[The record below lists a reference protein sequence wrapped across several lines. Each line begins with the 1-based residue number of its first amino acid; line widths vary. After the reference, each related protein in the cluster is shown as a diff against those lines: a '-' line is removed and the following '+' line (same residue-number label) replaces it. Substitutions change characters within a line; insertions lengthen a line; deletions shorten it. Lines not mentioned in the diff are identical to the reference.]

1 MKHAIREL
9 EAGRQVPWPAWRL
22 LALLLSA
29 LAVLG
34 LVVWG
39 VAGVIRERALGELAR
54 TAEQRLA
61 LYAANLEGQL
71 ARYESIPALL
81 ATHQRLLKV
90 LRQPDNASARQA
102 LNEYFEQAARRTGA
116 LDIYL
121 MDAQGLT
128 LAASNWAQERTFIGR
143 NFGFRPYFRQ
153 AMRGEAGRY
162 YALGSTSRVRGYYFS
177 YPVLE
182 LGRPVGVV
190 VLKMDIAHLEQDWR
204 NPRETV
210 LVVDPDGVVF
220 IASQADWR
228 FRTLGVLPPEVL
240 ARIRDSHRYPGVEPA
255 PLPLAA
261 RTGPRGTYLV
271 QRTDRPAAPT
281 LLVRELAMPAQG
293 WRMLLLTPTD
303 EVGRQVSSAMAVTG
317 AAGVALL
324 LLGLLWWQSR
334 ARRLERARCDA
345 EARAALERAHG
356 ELEQRVVE
364 RTADLQRE
372 VEERR
377 RAEQA
382 LRRAQDELVQA
393 AKLAMLGQLSASI
406 NHELNQPLS
415 AIRSYAENA
424 RLLLERGRDAEVAG
438 NLEQIAR
445 LVEHMSR
452 ISSQL
457 KLFARKSDGHRLPV
471 SLRQAVEV
479 VLELL
484 QPDLRRAGVQV
495 ELGEGLDALW
505 VLADAT
511 RLEQVLLN
519 LVGNAQHALEGEAD
533 PCIRIDA
540 LAEQDQVQIRVRDNG
555 PGIAQEHLAQIF
567 DPFFT
572 TRKSGLGLGLAISQQ
587 IADNMGGRLEARNV
601 PDGGAEFIL
610 TLERATAQ

>member
-1 MKHAIREL
+1 
-9 EAGRQVPWPAWRL
+9 
-22 LALLLSA
+22 
-29 LAVLG
+29 
-34 LVVWG
+34 
-39 VAGVIRERALGELAR
+39 
-54 TAEQRLA
+54 
-61 LYAANLEGQL
+61 
-71 ARYESIPALL
+71 
-81 ATHQRLLKV
+81 
-90 LRQPDNASARQA
+90 
-102 LNEYFEQAARRTGA
+102 
-116 LDIYL
+116 
-121 MDAQGLT
+121 
-128 LAASNWAQERTFIGR
+128 
-143 NFGFRPYFRQ
+143 
-153 AMRGEAGRY
+153 
-162 YALGSTSRVRGYYFS
+162 
-177 YPVLE
+177 
-182 LGRPVGVV
+182 
-190 VLKMDIAHLEQDWR
+190 
-204 NPRETV
+204 
-210 LVVDPDGVVF
+210 
-220 IASQADWR
+220 
-228 FRTLGVLPPEVL
+228 
-240 ARIRDSHRYPGVEPA
+240 
-255 PLPLAA
+255 
-261 RTGPRGTYLV
+261 
-271 QRTDRPAAPT
+271 
-281 LLVRELAMPAQG
+281 MPAQG

-382 LRRAQDELVQA
+382 LGRAQDELVQA

-540 LAEQDQVQIRVRDNG
+540 LAKQDQVQIRVRDNG
-555 PGIAQEHLAQIF
+555 PGIAQEHLTQIF